1 MADKLNIEKYKN
13 ALAYLVGKC
22 GNEKLG
28 IMKLNKIFYYLDFI
42 SYRDR
47 SVTVTGETYLHLP
60 KGPFASSLQDIVI
73 PLAEKENII
82 EQKEDISEKFGKRN
96 RFKALKKPDMS
107 LFDDYEKNLL
117 EYLCT
122 TFKDWTTDQMVAQ
135 THTEAPWVFSKPSKS
150 LDYKNADDIEF
161 FVAK

>member
-1 MADKLNIEKYKN
+1 M
-13 ALAYLVGKC
+13 
-22 GNEKLG
+22 
-28 IMKLNKIFYYLDFI
+28 DFI

-47 SVTVTGETYLHLP
+47 GLTVTGETYVHLP
-60 KGPFASSLQDIVI
+60 KGPFADSLQSVI
-73 PLAEKENII
+73 LPLAEKENLV

-107 LFDDYEKNLL
+107 LFDDYEKKLL
-117 EYLCT
+117 EYLCV

-150 LDYKNADDIEF
+150 LDYNNADDIEF
-161 FVAK
+161 FANN